1 MVSRTLVKRKLLDQ
15 LAERHKFSVPAG
27 LVDLEFEGIWKQVED
42 AKAAGQKVEGDE
54 EKLKEVE
61 DKCSPIVGKAYQA
74 GGGSDGDDDD
84 EVDDDRDE
92 L

>member
-1 MVSRTLVKRKLLDQ
+1 MPLQVKSTIEEALEWLEENSD
-15 LAERHKFSVPAG
+15 AET
-27 LVDLEFEGIWKQVED
+27 EEY
-42 AKAAGQKVEGDE
+42 E

-84 EVDDDRDE
+84 DDDDDRDE